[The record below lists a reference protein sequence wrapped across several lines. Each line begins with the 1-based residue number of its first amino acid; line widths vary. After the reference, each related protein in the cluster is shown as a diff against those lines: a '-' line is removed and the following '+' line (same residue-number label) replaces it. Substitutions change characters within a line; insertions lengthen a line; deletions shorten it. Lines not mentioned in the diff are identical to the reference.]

1 MEKSVKYILVTIGTI
16 FTISIIGYVTFNSL
30 GYSVADSMHDAEQL
44 AQIFVD
50 EGKSAN
56 NCLKIIRFFPNYPPL
71 GVIQSGCIHE
81 YASLT
86 KDPSACELLL
96 PSSYGWSCLGAV
108 EEKLF
113 LGDPCYYSTV
123 RNRVYCNRKYSEGEL
138 TIEDPQMNNCSSY
151 ERNDLR
157 EWCHFE
163 RTARIAYAHECDQ
176 ITHPVV
182 YDNCEYNY
190 AIKMKDIKYCSA
202 IKEPE
207 RQNMCKVYLEMVEK
221 YK

>member
-1 MEKSVKYILVTIGTI
+1 MLQSSKHILGLIV
-16 FTISIIGYVTFNSL
+16 IIGFLSYIGLHIFYYEHTSPT
-30 GYSVADSMHDAEQL
+30 EL
-44 AQIFVD
+44 ATKLIEED
-50 EGKSAN
+50 KDAN
-56 NCLKIIRFFPNYPPL
+56 NCFLLRTFDIGPRPTTYELQMRCVYK
-71 GVIQSGCIHE
+71 

-86 KDPSACELLL
+86 KDPSACELLM
-96 PSSYGWSCLGAV
+96 PSDYGWSCLGAV

-138 TIEDPQMNNCSSY
+138 TIEDPQMDNCSSY

-190 AIKMKDIKYCSA
+190 AIKMKDIKYCDA
-202 IKEPE
+202 IKDPE
-207 RQNMCKVYLEMVEK
+207 RINMCKVYLEMVKK